1 MRNPIQAMI
10 QNQIATFQEGLAE
23 AMKELAAIEVEGSAG
38 AGAVRIKITGMGEAT
53 EVFIDP
59 QVVDSNQVELLQD
72 LVCAAVREALRKASQ
87 LKRERIMSSTPLASL
102 GVDLP
107 DIF

>member
-10 QNQIATFQEGLAE
+10 QNQLASFQEGLAE
-23 AMKELAAIEVEGSAG
+23 AMEELAALEIEGSAG
-38 AGAVRIKITGMGEAT
+38 GGAVKVKITGMGEVT
-53 EVFIDP
+53 EVTIDP
-59 QVVDSNQVELLQD
+59 QVVDPDEIELLQD
-72 LVCAAVREALRKASQ
+72 LVCAGVREALRKASQ
-87 LKRERIMSSTPLASL
+87 AKRQRIMSSTPLGNL

>member
-10 QNQIATFQEGLAE
+10 QSQIATFQEGLAT
-23 AMKELAAIEVEGSAG
+23 AMEELAAMEVEGSAG
-38 AGAVRIKITGMGEAT
+38 GGVVKVKATGMSEIIEIT
-53 EVFIDP
+53 IDP
-59 QVVDSNQVELLQD
+59 QVVESGDVELLQD
-72 LVCAAVREALRKASQ
+72 LVCAAMREALRKAGEA
-87 LKRERIMSSTPLASL
+87 KRERIMSSTPLGNL